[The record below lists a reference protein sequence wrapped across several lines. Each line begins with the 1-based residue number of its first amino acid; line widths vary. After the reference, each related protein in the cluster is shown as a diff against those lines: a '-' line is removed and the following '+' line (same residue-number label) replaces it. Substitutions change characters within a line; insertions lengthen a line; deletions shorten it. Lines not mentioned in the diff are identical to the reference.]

1 MIETWY
7 VLEDGSVADP
17 REVAPDDRGRLV
29 HKSGVAVA
37 VGPHGPRSRGVD
49 TAALAKPKAE
59 KKADADDE
67 KDAPQGRDRQ
77 MKPGKGAKYETR

>member
-17 REVAPDDRGRLV
+17 REVAPDERGRLV

-49 TAALAKPKAE
+49 TETLVKPKAE
-59 KKADADDE
+59 KKAEADDE
-67 KDAPQGRDRQ
+67 KDALQGRDRQ